1 MEILRTPDERFAGLE
16 DWPYESKYVDVGD
29 GIRMA
34 YVDEGPPSG
43 PVVLLGHG
51 EPTWGYLYRKMI
63 PGLAAAGRRVIVPD
77 LIGFGRSDKP
87 TAREDYTYE
96 RHVGWCR
103 DFIDGLGLNDI
114 TLFGQDWG
122 GLLFLVL
129 VGEQPKRFR
138 AVVAANTALP
148 DPDLLTALGS
158 DAVRESEGAFLRWF
172 EQSQAY
178 EQFSAS
184 DAVGGADS
192 ALNQAGHTLTAGEAA
207 AYDAPFPDE
216 SFCIGARQFPLLVP
230 LDDADPPASMLRRAW
245 EGLRAYDKPF
255 VTAFAEHEDVTR
267 TFESV
272 FQSQVVGAS
281 GQTHVTV
288 PAAGHFLQEQQP
300 EILIDLVLRVG

>member
-16 DWPYESKYVDVGD
+16 DWPYESKYIDVGD

-103 DFIDGLGLNDI
+103 DFLDGIGLNDI

-148 DPDLLTALGS
+148 DP
-158 DAVRESEGAFLRWF
+158 
-172 EQSQAY
+172 
-178 EQFSAS
+178 QFSAS

-192 ALNQAGHTLTAGEAA
+192 ALNQAGHTLAAGEAA

-216 SFCIGARQFPLLVP
+216 SFCAGARQFPLLVP
-230 LDDADPPASMLRRAW
+230 LDDADPPASMLRGAW

-272 FQSQVVGAS
+272 FQSQVAGAR
-281 GQTHVTV
+281 GQTHVIV

-300 EILIDLVLRVG
+300 EILVDLVLRVG